1 MIRRALRYYHVLK
14 VTPFRVDRIAF
25 LLLPLLQPE
34 SESLG
39 QPCAGRVKVPFHCV
53 QGWFAK
59 KEEKMQAGKQARR
72 GETKSVFQW

>member
-25 LLLPLLQPE
+25 LLLQPE

-59 KEEKMQAGKQARR
+59 KEAKMQAGKQARG
-72 GETKSVFQW
+72 GETKLVFQW